1 MTGDNDHL
9 DDRPHNVA
17 QCLLALG
24 ITPDIRDGLFA
35 DCDSMEDEFKVIKTL
50 YRAKILE
57 DHPDKGGDPAV
68 FRKTRAAF
76 YVIRDL
82 KNNGSVASFLSVA
95 GGGSNNDECNIDDMY
110 DVFWEQFSKGA
121 TPSYE
126 YYEEMAQES
135 VPGYRVE
142 LAKSGRSKCDACKN
156 GRSKLSAPAKWTDG
170 TEPTGPN
177 GKTKSTN
184 GNSKSS
190 TTETALVAVSEGPR
204 RSSRTKK
211 KPDILAMATVDK
223 TTDPM
228 CIPKGNIRIGS
239 LDDQSGS
246 YGRWNHLVCWRVP
259 YRIWAGLTDMTD
271 PQQVKQDLLLLEDV
285 LFDGVST
292 LPEKELNLLISH
304 IMDEKNRV
312 KKRKSKKAIPNL
324 EKLRKEAEAAKA
336 AAAAVN
342 AAEKKVATATN
353 KRNRDEGPN
362 DDGKIGDGAT
372 VVKKEGTEEDD
383 EKPAAK
389 KQKADD
395 EPDVEPDVKFPD
407 GDDDDEDLS
416 DSERPGAYSVHDR
429 ANGILPAW
437 HRMFAPS
444 SGVST
449 ASQDTETAIDD
460 HDRYHHRSQ
469 PPPQGQ
475 TTSDHNDDN
484 VLDAHSEHRPRQG
497 PDSMENGNGE
507 RIGEE
512 DIPRKNDTSTL
523 LSRRR
528 LIFLAAIGVILVVA
542 VAIGVSVA
550 LQSKNDQSDDRGED
564 GANNSS
570 MPSSSSTNSTSSIA
584 TSRKSQLIDLLVTNK
599 LTPRSSFDDT
609 SSPQS
614 EAVSWL
620 ADTDPLKVS
629 DTDQDVLFDRYAL
642 ACFFFATNGL
652 EDWTNQLNFL
662 TEKSVCEWN
671 ARVETNNS
679 IDDDGTLS
687 VSLSTQTQGVI
698 CDDTQQVSEIRIDGN
713 NLRGF
718 IPAELSALSHL
729 TKLQL
734 TRNTYTAGDNEL
746 PLLAN
751 VAQVGKMTSL
761 VQLNLSNNKLYGSI
775 PDSFFDLMD
784 LQELNLSGNSF
795 TDTVDRR
802 IGDLDA
808 LRSLNL
814 AGNNLDGTIRI
825 ETLTNLET
833 LVLDDLNDG
842 GIVDVQTQIV
852 PLTNLNKL
860 SMKRVDTFQP
870 FLSDLSGMS
879 NLEVLDLEDTD
890 LDGSIGTSFSA
901 LTSLR
906 YLSVKRNFLSGSIVP
921 ESFGTLSNLEFLDLS
936 GNSFVGSLP
945 SFPSS
950 LLELHIYDNQ
960 FSGSVDNLCPSSM
973 TLQIELDCGNGLEI
987 DCSCCVCHLFE

>member
-82 KNNGSVASFLSVA
+82 KNNGGVTSFLSVA
-95 GGGSNNDECNIDDMY
+95 KNDESNIDDMY
-110 DVFWEQFSKGA
+110 DEFWEQFSKGA

-156 GRSKLSAPAKWTDG
+156 GRSKLSAPAKLADG
-170 TEPTGPN
+170 TEASGQN
-177 GKTKSTN
+177 GKTKSSN
-184 GNSKSS
+184 GDSKSS
-190 TTETALVAVSEGPR
+190 STGTALVAVSEGPR

-211 KPDILAMATVDK
+211 KPDMLAMATVDK
-223 TTDPM
+223 KKDPKL
-228 CIPKGNIRIGS
+228 IPQGNIRIGS